1 MNTFD
6 LFSLKGKT
14 ALITGGR
21 AMYGKGATLALA
33 DAGADIYLASH
44 SIESAQEFVEELKRE
59 KGVKVEAI
67 PFEQG
72 DIDSIRNLV
81 DTVIQKA
88 GRIDVFINC
97 SRILPQGDGG
107 VGWFQDE
114 KQMDEG
120 VRVNTAASLYM
131 TTLVGDQMIRQHSG
145 SIVTFGSM
153 MGLIGVEEHNY
164 DGNPGMAAFMPWTN
178 QVFPPGYAMPPV
190 ITASTASALMRYVPA
205 AFSQTAPIPSL
216 QRSTVSTLSWD
227 GWPTETTS
235 KVPSHFWPLTHLLI

>member
-44 SIESAQEFVEELKRE
+44 SIESAQEFVEALKRE
-59 KGVKVEAI
+59 KGVKVAAL

-114 KQMDEG
+114 KQRCVYETDHKDFWIVLAVAGCG
-120 VRVNTAASLYM
+120 VLI
-131 TTLVGDQMIRQHSG
+131 TL
-145 SIVTFGSM
+145 
-153 MGLIGVEEHNY
+153 
-164 DGNPGMAAFMPWTN
+164 
-178 QVFPPGYAMPPV
+178 
-190 ITASTASALMRYVPA
+190 
-205 AFSQTAPIPSL
+205 
-216 QRSTVSTLSWD
+216 STVVIKRT
-227 GWPTETTS
+227 
-235 KVPSHFWPLTHLLI
+235 KHN